1 MKIRHLTVGVCA
13 LCGIVFSAS
22 AELPAGYTQVA
33 SVKTDGAQFVNLNYT
48 WQANSSATNEIT
60 PSVTVDADT
69 DFENFL
75 SGVAADVCSLKIFED
90 ETLVCDFVPG
100 VENTS
105 GDFGLY
111 DRERGMFCPLVR
123 PAEGA
128 SVALVDDHETLNG
141 PYVYAGQVLKHNHR
155 YFVTEDTKIDASA
168 MPGVSAVRVPVGAA
182 VVIDIA
188 KGVTLEVKGGPGYG
202 RIPGGAGIEVPRGAK
217 LVVTGDGT
225 LTAIGG
231 AAALAAAAACWR

>member
-1 MKIRHLTVGVCA
+1 MKLKNLIAGACA

-60 PSVTVDADT
+60 PSVTVDVDT
-69 DFENFL
+69 NFSNFL

-111 DRERGMFCPLVR
+111 DRERETRRLGRADERHERHVHGRRADSAAQGSACGGTAAAQGACRAGR
-123 PAEGA
+123 PHGEGA
-128 SVALVDDHETLNG
+128 S
-141 PYVYAGQVLKHNHR
+141 AGEDARLRAQAHR
-155 YFVTEDTKIDASA
+155 PSA
-168 MPGVSAVRVPVGAA
+168 QGGRDLRDRGGEPAAGRARNVGREMSGERSNLSAVWTYSV
-182 VVIDIA
+182 
-188 KGVTLEVKGGPGYG
+188 
-202 RIPGGAGIEVPRGAK
+202 
-217 LVVTGDGT
+217 
-225 LTAIGG
+225 
-231 AAALAAAAACWR
+231 